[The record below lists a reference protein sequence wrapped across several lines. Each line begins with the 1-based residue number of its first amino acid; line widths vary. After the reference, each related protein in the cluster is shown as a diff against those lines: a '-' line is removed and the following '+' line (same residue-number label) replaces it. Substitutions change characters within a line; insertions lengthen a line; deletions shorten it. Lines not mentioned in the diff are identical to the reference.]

1 MPPNGGNFSGPKY
14 IEAYNAE
21 RWFEPRV
28 REIQWWLQREAFNF
42 KSKLFLTNTHFG
54 VTVNL

>member
-14 IEAYNAE
+14 IEAYNAQ

-28 REIQWWLQREAFNF
+28 REIQWWLQREALLRRRIRMIL
-42 KSKLFLTNTHFG
+42 KL
-54 VTVNL
+54 